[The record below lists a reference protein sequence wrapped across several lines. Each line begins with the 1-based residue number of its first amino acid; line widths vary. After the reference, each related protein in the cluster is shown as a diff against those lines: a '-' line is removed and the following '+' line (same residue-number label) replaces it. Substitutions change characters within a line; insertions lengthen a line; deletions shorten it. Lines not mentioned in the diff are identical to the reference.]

1 MMGRAGRPQYDQQGI
16 AVILVHEPKKTFYRK
31 FLYEPFPVESHLQ
44 EVLHDHI
51 NAEVVGG
58 TIRSKQDAVDF
69 LTWTYFYR
77 RLTRNPAYYHLAD
90 GSPEA
95 VGGYLSGLGLGLRL
109 GLRLGLGLEFGLGL
123 TLTLTRTLPL
133 TLTRWAATC
142 RTSSSRP
149 SRTSRTRVASRWAPS
164 MTRT

>member
-1 MMGRAGRPQYDQQGI
+1 MLRHYPLPPTSYPYAQ
-16 AVILVHEPKKTFYRK
+16 VHEPKKTFYRK

-95 VGGYLSGLGLGLRL
+95 VGGYLSDLGLGLG
-109 GLRLGLGLEFGLGL
+109 
-123 TLTLTRTLPL
+123 
-133 TLTRWAATC
+133 
-142 RTSSSRP
+142 
-149 SRTSRTRVASRWAPS
+149 
-164 MTRT
+164 